1 METDETERGDAAET
15 LAALLRDLATLHEY
29 LAERGRHTYALAQ
42 RFAENARRSPG
53 SRAYDERQATML
65 EYQHYIW
72 TEIAGRVDKL
82 LATYG
87 SGTAEDA
94 GAGERGEG

>member
-1 METDETERGDAAET
+1 MENDETRQAGAEET
-15 LAALLRDLATLHEY
+15 LTALLRDLAGLGEY
-29 LAERGRHTYALAQ
+29 LAERGKHTYTLAQ

-87 SGTAEDA
+87 SEP
-94 GAGERGEG
+94 GEAASGDRTSEG

>member
-1 METDETERGDAAET
+1 METDETERGDATEE
-15 LAALLRDLATLHEY
+15 LAALLQDLGSLSEY

-42 RFAENARRSPG
+42 RFAENARRNPG

-87 SGTAEDA
+87 AGAADTTNAGDA
-94 GAGERGEG
+94 GED